1 MKTAARLGYR
11 IHDWFDNVQRYLV
24 IDFRRLSQKAR
35 ERFAIRRLC
44 DRSTPLSR
52 RLSRSASGLRRGVG
66 SGFRYYYLLSTEL
79 CCTRPD
85 GVFAVDKIF
94 IVLIF
99 FFFFNVSAAF
109 NKTMGI
115 LEKQGKSITSFNY
128 NNKEIAD
135 HIYSAI
141 NSTQFLGISV
151 GFRESRTETWNN
163 NTLFVRFQGWVAFS
177 SQGDRIALTQIEQ
190 VIDGKYVLLG
200 YYDTQSDN
208 LTWFD
213 KERWIGVCII

>member
-1 MKTAARLGYR
+1 MAFSPLKK
-11 IHDWFDNVQRYLV
+11 YL
-24 IDFRRLSQKAR
+24 
-35 ERFAIRRLC
+35 
-44 DRSTPLSR
+44 
-52 RLSRSASGLRRGVG
+52 
-66 SGFRYYYLLSTEL
+66 
-79 CCTRPD
+79 
-85 GVFAVDKIF
+85 F
-94 IVLIF
+94 ISFYF
-99 FFFFNVSAAF
+99 FSNVSTAF
-109 NKTMGI
+109 NKTMSI

-151 GFRESRTETWNN
+151 GFSTGRRVARNN
-163 NTLFVRFQGWVAFS
+163 GNKIITRRSSLFQGWVAFS

-213 KERWIGVCII
+213 KERWIGVYNTYIII